1 MTANFTS
8 EATKIM
14 LEVALYFQR
23 KRNVKIIYSTL
34 FIAVKTWKLSKYIS
48 VGEWLN
54 KFWYINLYQ
63 MDEPQENHAE

>member
-23 KRNVKIIYSTL
+23 KKKMLKQIIY
-34 FIAVKTWKLSKYIS
+34 
-48 VGEWLN
+48 
-54 KFWYINLYQ
+54 
-63 MDEPQENHAE
+63 